1 MGSSKIVAEK
11 IRKRRRELGYSQ
23 DVVASMVGVSRQCIS
38 LWENNKKK
46 FESGAIK
53 ASNLVA
59 LEKALHFKA
68 GELFKAYYA

>member
-11 IRKRRRELGYSQ
+11 IKQRRRELGYSQ
-23 DVVASMVGVSRQCIS
+23 DEVASMVGVSRQCIS
-38 LWENNKKK
+38 LWENSNDDAAN
-46 FESGAIK
+46 GDLK
-53 ASNLVA
+53 ASSLVA